1 MTAATPILVGESDAA
16 AMLGISA
23 RMLRS
28 IRRRGDI
35 DFVLIGRRI
44 LYSMADLSRFV
55 EGNRQCASIAAPI
68 RPIGGSRPPS
78 GVVDFAAVRAQRTNG
93 RHAT

>member
-1 MTAATPILVGESDAA
+1 MNAAAPMLVGEADAA

-23 RMLRS
+23 RTLRS
-28 IRRRGDI
+28 IRKRGDI
-35 DFVLIGRRI
+35 DFVLIGSRI
-44 LYSMADLSRFV
+44 LYSIADLSRFV

-93 RHAT
+93 KRAT